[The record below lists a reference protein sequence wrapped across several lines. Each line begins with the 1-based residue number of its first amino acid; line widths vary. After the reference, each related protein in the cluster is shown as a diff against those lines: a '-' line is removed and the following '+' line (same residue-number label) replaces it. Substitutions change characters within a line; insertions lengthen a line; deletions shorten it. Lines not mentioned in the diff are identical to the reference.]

1 MMDTDSMPK
10 LTDKITR
17 SLSPPERGNRIVY
30 DSVVKGF
37 GLRVTA
43 NDSRAFII
51 NYRRKTD
58 RLERRYTIG
67 AFPDWAVVAAREKAK
82 ELKRHIDEGGDPVGE
97 HVAALAAPT
106 VADLCERFTAEHFP
120 ELRPATRRDYSAI
133 VAEIKSAIGRM
144 KVAAVD
150 FEHVKKLHR
159 EITVRAPY
167 RANRTLAVLSKM
179 LSLAILW
186 KYRSDNPTKGI
197 KRNIEGKRKRY
208 LSAAELVRLCA
219 ALDQHGGQAADV
231 FRLLL
236 LTGARAGEALSA
248 TWTQFNADFTT
259 WTRLAHATKQKQDHI
274 VPLSAP
280 VRMLLGRIR
289 EQQGA
294 SETLVFPGRNG
305 HRTDLKH
312 AWRKVCAAADITG
325 LRIHDLRHSFAS
337 QLVSGGASLPLIGAL
352 LGHSNPAT
360 THRYSHLYDDPQR
373 DAVEHVGA
381 IIAGKAHAKVIP
393 LPLRRRRVR

>member
-1 MMDTDSMPK
+1 MPK
-10 LTDKITR
+10 LTDKLAR

-30 DSVVKGF
+30 DNIVKGF

-43 NDSRAFII
+43 NDARAFII
-51 NYRRKTD
+51 NYRRKAD

-67 AFPDWAVVAAREKAK
+67 SFPDWSIAAAREKAK
-82 ELKRHIDEGGDPVGE
+82 ELKRHVDSGGDPIGE
-97 HVAALAAPT
+97 HAAALAAPT
-106 VADLCERFTAEHFP
+106 IAGLCERFRTEHLP
-120 ELRPATRRDYSAI
+120 KLRPATRRDYSAI
-133 VAEIKSAIGRM
+133 ATEIESAIGRM

-150 FEHVKKLHR
+150 FEHVDKLHR
-159 EITVRAPY
+159 KITARAPY

-186 KYRSDNPTKGI
+186 KYRSGNPAKGI
-197 KRNIEGKRKRY
+197 ERNLESKRKRY

-248 TWTQFNADFTT
+248 TWTQFNAEFTI
-259 WTRLAHATKQKQDHI
+259 WTRLAHATKQKRDHV

-280 VRMLLGRIR
+280 ARMLLGRIR
-289 EQQGA
+289 EQQDA

-312 AWRKVCAAADITG
+312 AWRKVCAAAGITG

-337 QLVSGGASLPLIGAL
+337 QLASGGASLPLIGAL

-360 THRYSHLYDDPQR
+360 TLRYSHLFDDPQR

-393 LPLRRRRVR
+393 LPLRRRR

>member
-1 MMDTDSMPK
+1 MAQR
-10 LTDKITR
+10 LTDKVVR
-17 SLSPPERGNRIVY
+17 GLHMPPRGNRIAY
-30 DSVVKGF
+30 DSEVKGF
-37 GLRVTA
+37 GARITA
-43 NDSRAFII
+43 AGACAFVL
-51 NYRRKTD
+51 NYRRKAD

-67 AFPDWAVVAAREKAK
+67 SFPDWAVAMAREKAK
-82 ELKRHIDEGGDPVGE
+82 ELKRHIDGGGDPVGE
-97 HVAALAAPT
+97 HAAALAAPT
-106 VADLCERFTAEHFP
+106 VGDVCERFRTEHFP
-120 ELRPATRRDYSAI
+120 ELRPATRRDYAAI
-133 VAEIKSAIGRM
+133 VAEIESAIGRM

-159 EITVRAPY
+159 EITARAPY

-186 KYRSDNPTKGI
+186 KYRSDNPARGI
-197 KRNIEGKRKRY
+197 KRNLEGKRKRY

-248 TWTQFNADFTT
+248 TWTQFNADFTI
-259 WTRLAHATKQKQDHI
+259 WTRLAHTTKQKQDHV

-280 VRMLLGRIR
+280 ARMLLGRIR
-289 EQQGA
+289 EQQDA

-312 AWRKVCAAADITG
+312 AWRKVCAAAGITG

-337 QLVSGGASLPLIGAL
+337 HLASGGASLPLIGAL

-360 THRYSHLYDDPQR
+360 TLRYSHLFDDPQR

-381 IIAGKAHAKVIP
+381 IIAGKARAKVIP
-393 LPLRRRRVR
+393 LPLRRRR